1 MNASNVPTAGH
12 SIGFDPA
19 KHYEE
24 LSQQFSMYHRDPVNV
39 ALHFLTT
46 PLGLIGSF
54 SLLNSYT
61 KSTSATLLVT
71 FCYLLSLLPIL
82 PSGDFYGTV
91 LLCAAIIF
99 CSRAFRLT
107 FFEAMAFVV
116 IGYVLQDMS
125 HIATGE
131 PTFQGTYSAGGHV
144 STIWPHSFFEPAQT
158 HCDPIFRST

>member
-1 MNASNVPTAGH
+1 MNASIVHNADG
-12 SIGFDPA
+12 SLGFDPT

-24 LSQQFSMYHRDPVNV
+24 LSQMFTMFHRDPVNV

-71 FCYLLSLLPIL
+71 SCYLLSLLPIL

-91 LLCAAIIF
+91 LLCAVIVF
-99 CSRAFRLT
+99 CSKAFRLT
-107 FFEAMAFVV
+107 FFEAIAFVV
-116 IGYVLQDMS
+116 VGYVLQDLS

-144 STIWPHSFFEPAQT
+144 SDDCCYS
-158 HCDPIFRST
+158 